1 MIDVLRMLFN
11 WAIKRDHMDRN
22 PALAVDKV
30 KRPKNAKVVNRP
42 WRAWEVETVLACASP
57 QIRCAVA
64 IAAYTGLRESNVV
77 TVTWTNYN
85 GTSFETRQIK
95 TGDPVWVKAHY
106 RLREILDAT
115 PRISPII
122 LTGASR
128 QPFTEGGLRSSFFRL
143 IRKLVQE
150 GKVGPGLSFHGL
162 RHTLGTALAEAGC
175 DTPTIAAVLG
185 QATTAMAEH
194 YSKNAKRKHLV
205 GAAIDRIEERD
216 RNEERKTG
224 GKPASN

>member
-1 MIDVLRMLFN
+1 
-11 WAIKRDHMDRN
+11 
-22 PALAVDKV
+22 
-30 KRPKNAKVVNRP
+30 
-42 WRAWEVETVLACASP
+42 
-57 QIRCAVA
+57 
-64 IAAYTGLRESNVV
+64 
-77 TVTWTNYN
+77 
-85 GTSFETRQIK
+85 
-95 TGDPVWVKAHY
+95 
-106 RLREILDAT
+106 
-115 PRISPII
+115 
-122 LTGASR
+122 
-128 QPFTEGGLRSSFFRL
+128 LRSSFFRL